1 MYKDNDILVY
11 SPSDLCRFL
20 ASPYASWMERYKA
33 EKIEPVFEIDET
45 DPLMGLLQDK
55 GEGFE
60 DVFLEKFRSEGKS
73 ISVIDGSSTKDK
85 KEATLN
91 AMKDGADVIYQA
103 CLENAPFRG
112 YADFLIKVDGES
124 KLGNYHYE
132 VWDTK
137 LSQHPKA
144 YFFIQLC
151 CYAEMLEPLQGCNA
165 KDVVVV
171 LGNEEQVRQ
180 PIDSIRYYYKSLKQ
194 SFLSQEDGFDAASMP
209 DPVESKEWG
218 RWGSVVASILEERDD
233 LSLVATITKNHIKA
247 LKSEGITT
255 MQELGESSI
264 SHVPKIQPTILE
276 RLKKQAAIQCRS
288 KGQEIPEYEIQIPDS
303 SKRTGLSLL
312 PPESPLDVF
321 FDIEGDPLMK
331 GGLEY
336 LWGNTYFDENGE
348 RQFKDFWAHDH
359 EQEKVIF
366 KEFIDWVYARWKDD
380 PSMHIYHY
388 ANYEIAA
395 CRKLMGRY
403 GICED
408 EVDQLLRNEVF
419 VDLYNVVRHGLII
432 GEPRYSIKNVEH
444 LYRGKRETEV
454 KGGGESVAVYEAW
467 LNDRDG
473 NTWQTSKVLNDI
485 REYNIDDCDSTQEL
499 VEWLRKRV
507 DENSIKF
514 QEKPEVEEK
523 PLSEEVTA
531 RLILRDKLLQRA
543 ELEEKNDLDDSKLT
557 EMFAWLLDFVRRQ
570 NKPVW
575 WRLFERMGLTDI
587 ELVDDLD
594 CIAMCQRTDREP
606 FLLTKRTKIPAYE
619 YSFDSNQ
626 EFKPPK
632 TKSSMW
638 ISGHDDTKV
647 TFIAINDEDG
657 LITVQSKE
665 TPPEIAS
672 FIPADVVPAKVIEEG
687 IEAVARLYDE
697 NKLDSSAI
705 MDFLQ
710 RKNPRIK
717 AHEGGP
723 IITKTQPDERLKQ
736 IIQTVSNLDHSYI
749 CIQGPPGS
757 GKSYTGARVIGDLV
771 KQGKRI
777 GIASNS
783 HKAIN
788 NLLLGVAKYCND
800 QGIDAK
806 CFATSNTGDELE
818 EADIEIIKNDKLSEN
833 LEPGCVLGSTAW
845 GFSRPD
851 MVGELDYLFIDEA
864 GQVSVAYLVAMSRSA
879 TNLVI
884 KGDQM
889 QLGQPVQGTHPGESG
904 QSILEYLLQDHATIP
919 PELGIFL
926 DKTYRMHP
934 DVNEFISNVVYEGRL
949 ETAPDN
955 AKRIIQVPK
964 NYKGILN
971 KEAGIIF
978 KPVEHEGNTQA
989 SIEEAE
995 AIAAMAKELMGRTF
1009 INENG
1014 ESIPL
1019 DWGHML
1025 FVAPYN
1031 HQVNTLKK
1039 HLGEHAKVGS
1049 VDKFQGQE
1057 APVVFLSLSVSDVN
1071 ESPRGIEFVFNK
1083 NRLNVAISRAQCLAI
1098 MVGNPKLAYTNAN
1111 SIEQIESVNLIS
1123 RFIDEAR

>member
-1 MYKDNDILVY
+1 MIKANNKIIY
-11 SPSDLCRFL
+11 SPSDLCRFMS
-20 ASPYASWMERYKA
+20 SPFASWMARYKA
-33 EKIEPVFEIDET
+33 EKINPLFDADET
-45 DPLMGLLQDK
+45 DPMMALLQDK
-55 GEGFE
+55 GEAFE
-60 DVFLEKFRSEGKS
+60 ETFLDQFKSDGKS
-73 ISVIDGSSTKDK
+73 IANIDGRNIEEK
-85 KEATLN
+85 KAATL
-91 AMKDGADVIYQA
+91 ASMQEGADVIYQA
-103 CLENAPFRG
+103 CLEKAPFRG
-112 YADFLIKVDGES
+112 YADFLVKVEGKS
-124 KLGNYHYE
+124 RLGNYHYE

-137 LSQHPKA
+137 LSQYPKS
-144 YFFIQLC
+144 YFFIQLS

-171 LGNEEQVRQ
+171 LGNEERIRQ
-180 PIDSIRYYYKSLKQ
+180 PLDAIRYYYKSLKE
-194 SFLSQEDGFDAASMP
+194 SFLEQESCFNPNNMP
-209 DPVESKEWG
+209 DPIDSKEWG
-218 RWGSVVASILEERDD
+218 SWGTFVNTILEERDD

-247 LKSEGITT
+247 LKSQGITT
-255 MQELGESSI
+255 MQGLGESTI
-264 SHVPKIQPTILE
+264 SHVPKIQTSILE

-288 KGQEIPEYEIQIPDS
+288 KGKEVPDFEVQITEED
-303 SKRTGLSLL
+303 KRAGLALL
-312 PPESPLDVF
+312 PPKSPLDVF

-336 LWGNTYFDENGE
+336 LWGNTYFDDNGE
-348 RQFKDFWAHDH
+348 RQFKDFWAHNH

-366 KEFIDWVYARWKDD
+366 KEFVDWVYARWKKD

-403 GICED
+403 GVCED

-444 LYRGKRETEV
+444 LYRGKRETDV

-467 LNDRDG
+467 LNDPDG
-473 NTWQTSKVLNDI
+473 GTWETSKVLNDI

-499 VEWLRKRV
+499 VEWLRKRLE
-507 DENSIKF
+507 ENSIQYKPR
-514 QEKPEVEEK
+514 PEVEEK
-523 PLSEEVTA
+523 PLAEELTA
-531 RLILRDKLLQRA
+531 RLLFRDKLLLRS
-543 ELEEKNDLDDSKLT
+543 ESEVDKNPDAAKIT
-557 EMFAWLLDFVRRQ
+557 EMFAWLLEFTRRQ
-570 NKPVW
+570 SKPVW
-575 WRLFERMGLTDI
+575 WRLFDRMGLSDF

-594 CIAMCQRTDREP
+594 CIAMCQRTSREP
-606 FLLTKRTKIPAYE
+606 FKPTQRARNLAYE
-619 YSFDSNQ
+619 YSFDNNQ

-632 TKSSMW
+632 DKSSMW
-638 ISGHDDTKV
+638 ISGNDDVKV
-647 TFIAINDEDG
+647 TLVGIDDEEG

-665 TPPEIAS
+665 SPPDFAS
-672 FIPADVVPAKVIEEG
+672 FIPADVIGTKVIDES
-687 IEAVARLYDE
+687 IEAVARQYDT

-717 AHEGGP
+717 GHSGGP
-723 IITKTQPDERLKQ
+723 IITKTKADERLEK
-736 IIQTVSNLDHSYI
+736 IIQTVSNLDHSYL

-757 GKSYTGARVIGDLV
+757 GKSYTGARVIAELV
-771 KQGKRI
+771 KEGKRI
-777 GIASNS
+777 GITSNS

-788 NLLLGVAKYCND
+788 NLLLGVAVHCRKEN
-800 QGIDAK
+800 IDAK

-818 EADIEIIKNDKLSEN
+818 DAGIEIIKNPELSDH
-833 LEPGCVLGSTAW
+833 LESGCVLGSTAW
-845 GFSRPD
+845 GFSRED
-851 MVGELDYLFIDEA
+851 MVGELDYLFVDEA
-864 GQVSVAYLVAMSRSA
+864 GQVSVAYLVAVSRSA

-919 PELGIFL
+919 TELGIFL

-934 DVNEFISNVVYEGRL
+934 SVNQFISDVIYEGRL
-949 ETAPDN
+949 ETAPGN
-955 AKRIIQVPK
+955 EKRIIKVPK
-964 NYKGILN
+964 GYKGILN

-978 KPVEHEGNTQA
+978 QPVEHEGNTQA
-989 SIEEAE
+989 SVEEAE
-995 AIAAMAKELMGRTF
+995 AIAKMAKNLIGRTF
-1009 INENG
+1009 INEKG
-1014 ESIPL
+1014 DAEQL
-1019 DWGHML
+1019 DWNHML

-1039 HLGEHAKVGS
+1039 CLGEQAKVGS

-1071 ESPRGIEFVFNK
+1071 DSPRGIEFVFNK

>member
-1 MYKDNDILVY
+1 MLKDNTSIIY
-11 SPSDLCRFL
+11 SPSDLCTFM
-20 ASPYASWMERYKA
+20 ASPYASWMERYRV
-33 EKIEPVFEIDET
+33 EKIEPVFVKDET
-45 DPLMGLLQDK
+45 DPMMALLQDK
-55 GEGFE
+55 GQEFE
-60 DVFLEKFRSEGKS
+60 DTFLEKFKAEGKF
-73 ISVIDGSSTKDK
+73 ITTINASSTEDK
-85 KEATLN
+85 ITATIS
-91 AMKDGADVIYQA
+91 AMQEGADIIYQA
-103 CLENAPFRG
+103 CLEKAPFRG
-112 YADFLIKVDGES
+112 YADFLVKVDGDS

-151 CYAEMLEPLQGCNA
+151 CYAEMLEPLQGRNA

-180 PIDSIRYYYKSLKQ
+180 PLDSIRYYYKSLKE
-194 SFLSQEDGFDAASMP
+194 SFLSQAADFDATNMP

-247 LKSEGITT
+247 LKSQGITT
-255 MQELGESSI
+255 MHELGESSI
-264 SHVPKIQPTILE
+264 SHVPKIQPQILE

-288 KGQEIPEYEIQIPDS
+288 KGKEIPEYEIQLPDS
-303 SKRTGLSLL
+303 EKRIGLSLL

-321 FDIEGDPLMK
+321 FDIEGDPLIK

-359 EQEKVIF
+359 AQEKVIF
-366 KEFIDWVYARWKDD
+366 KEFIDWVYARWLKD

-473 NTWQTSKVLNDI
+473 DTWETSKVLNDI
-485 REYNIDDCDSTQEL
+485 RDYNIDDCDSTQEL

-507 DENSIKF
+507 DENNIIF
-514 QEKPEVEEK
+514 QEKSKVEEK
-523 PLSEEVTA
+523 PLPEEVTA

-543 ELEEKNDLDDSKLT
+543 EIEHIDDPDIAKNT

-587 ELVDDLD
+587 ELIDDLD
-594 CIAMCQRTDREP
+594 CIAMCQRTSREP
-606 FLLTKRTKIPAYE
+606 FKPTPKARNLGYE
-619 YSFDSNQ
+619 YSFDNNQ

-632 TKSSMW
+632 SKSPMW
-638 ISGHDDTKV
+638 ISGHDDSKV
-647 TFIAINDEDG
+647 TFIDINDEDS

-665 TPPEIAS
+665 SPPNIAS
-672 FIPADVVPAKVIEEG
+672 FIPANVVPAKVIEQS
-687 IEAVARLYDE
+687 IEAVARQYDE
-697 NKLDSSAI
+697 NKLNSSAI

-710 RKNPRIK
+710 RKNPRING
-717 AHEGGP
+717 HEGGP
-723 IITKTQPDERLKQ
+723 IITKTQSDERLAQ
-736 IIQTVSNLDHSYI
+736 IIQTISNLEHSYI

-777 GIASNS
+777 GITSNS

-788 NLLLGVAKYCND
+788 NLLLGVAEYCNEEN
-800 QGIDAK
+800 IAAK
-806 CFATSNTGDELE
+806 CFATNNTGEELE
-818 EADIEIIKNDKLSEN
+818 EAGIEIIKNPELSEHID
-833 LEPGCVLGSTAW
+833 PGCVLGSTAW

-851 MVGELDYLFIDEA
+851 MIGELDYLFIDEA

-934 DVNEFISNVVYEGRL
+934 DVNDFISNVVYEGRL

-955 AKRIIQVPK
+955 IKRIIKVPK
-964 NYKGILN
+964 DYKGLLN

-978 KPVEHEGNTQA
+978 KSVEHEGNTQA

-995 AIAAMAKELMGRTF
+995 AIAVMAKELIGRTF
-1009 INENG
+1009 INEKG
-1014 ESIPL
+1014 ESVTL
-1019 DWGHML
+1019 EWKHML

-1039 HLGEHAKVGS
+1039 CLGEHAKVGS

-1123 RFIDEAR
+1123 RFISEAC